1 MSSQLKD
8 WVAYYDSAHS
18 IYVNA
23 VHRDVHYARMAEE
36 IAGYVPSP
44 VASVL
49 DYGCGEALH
58 ADRIAAVCA
67 QLTLADAAPS
77 VRAHLIERF
86 ARTANIAVVSPEKVA
101 AMPAPAFDLIVFH
114 SVSQYLSG
122 EEFDAIATL
131 FRRLLKPEGVFL
143 IGDVVPPN
151 VPAISDA
158 FALLRFGAGN
168 GFFLAALAGPRAH
181 RLLRLL
187 AAAHEARADPL
198 QRAGHDG
205 AARAARLHRDAGP
218 AQHRSSPGADDVP
231 CAAGGGMKASPNR
244 HFCSRHVC

>member
-23 VHRDVHYARMAEE
+23 VHRDVHYAKLAEE
-36 IAGYVPSP
+36 IARYVPSP
-44 VASVL
+44 AAAVL

-58 ADRIAAVCA
+58 ADRIAGACA

-77 VRAHLIERF
+77 VRAHLTERF
-86 ARTANIAVVSPEKVA
+86 NRTPNIAVLSPEKVA
-101 AMPAPAFDLIVFH
+101 AMPVRSFDLIVFH

-122 EEFDAIATL
+122 EEFVSIATL
-131 FRRLLKPEGVFL
+131 FHRLLKPEGVFL

-158 FALLRFGAGN
+158 WALLRFGAGN
-168 GFFLAALAGPRAH
+168 GFFLAALTGLVRTVFSDYWQ
-181 RLLRLL
+181 LRTKLGL
-187 AAAHEARADPL
+187 TRYSEQDMV
-198 QRAGHDG
+198 
-205 AARAARLHRDAGP
+205 ARLRELGFTATRAPRNLGHL
-218 AQHRSSPGADDVP
+218 RSRMTFLARP
-231 CAAGGGMKASPNR
+231 AAG
-244 HFCSRHVC
+244 

>member
-1 MSSQLKD
+1 MSAQLKD
-8 WVAYYDSAHS
+8 WIAYYDSAHS

-23 VHRDVHYARMAEE
+23 IHRDVHYAKLAEE
-36 IAGYVPSP
+36 IARYVPSP
-44 VASVL
+44 ATTVL

-58 ADRIAAVCA
+58 ADRIAALSA

-86 ARTANIAVVSPEKVA
+86 GRTANIAVVSPEKVA
-101 AMPAPAFDLIVFH
+101 AMPAASFDLIVFH

-122 EEFDAIATL
+122 EEFDEIATQ

-168 GFFLAALAGPRAH
+168 GFFLAALIGLVRIVFSDYWQ
-181 RLLRLL
+181 LRTKLGL
-187 AAAHEARADPL
+187 TRYSEPDMM
-198 QRAGHDG
+198 
-205 AARAARLHRDAGP
+205 ARLARLGFTATRAPRNLGHLRSRMTFLARP
-218 AQHRSSPGADDVP
+218 ATG
-231 CAAGGGMKASPNR
+231 
-244 HFCSRHVC
+244 

>member
-86 ARTANIAVVSPEKVA
+86 ERTANIAVVSPEKVA
-101 AMPAPAFDLIVFH
+101 AMPAASFDLIVFH

-122 EEFDAIATL
+122 EEFDAIATQ

-158 FALLRFGAGN
+158 YALLRFGAGN
-168 GFFLAALAGPRAH
+168 GFFLAALTGLVRTVFSDYWQ
-181 RLLRLL
+181 LRTKLGL
-187 AAAHEARADPL
+187 TRYSEQDMM
-198 QRAGHDG
+198 
-205 AARAARLHRDAGP
+205 ARLARLGFTATRAPRNIGHLQARMTFL
-218 AQHRSSPGADDVP
+218 AQP
-231 CAAGGGMKASPNR
+231 AAG
-244 HFCSRHVC
+244 

>member
-23 VHRDVHYARMAEE
+23 VHRDVHYARLAEE
-36 IAGYVPSP
+36 IARYVPSP
-44 VASVL
+44 TGSVL

-58 ADRIAAVCA
+58 ADRIAAACA

-86 ARTANIAVVSPEKVA
+86 KRTPNIAVVSPEKVA
-101 AMPAPAFDLIVFH
+101 AMPAHSFDFVVFH
-114 SVSQYLSG
+114 SVSQYLTG
-122 EEFDAIATL
+122 EEFNAIATQ
-131 FRRLLKPEGVFL
+131 FHRLLKPEGLLL

-168 GFFLAALAGPRAH
+168 GFFLAALTGLVRTVFSDYWQLRTKLGLTRYSEQDMMARLAQLGFTATRAPH
-181 RLLRLL
+181 NIGHLRARMTFLARP
-187 AAAHEARADPL
+187 AAA
-198 QRAGHDG
+198 
-205 AARAARLHRDAGP
+205 
-218 AQHRSSPGADDVP
+218 
-231 CAAGGGMKASPNR
+231 
-244 HFCSRHVC
+244 

>member
-1 MSSQLKD
+1 MSSQSKD

-58 ADRIAAVCA
+58 ADRIAAACA

-77 VRAHLIERF
+77 VRAHLIDRF

-101 AMPAPAFDLIVFH
+101 AMPAASFDLIVFH

-122 EEFDAIATL
+122 EEFDAIATQ

-158 FALLRFGAGN
+158 YALLRFGAGN
-168 GFFLAALAGPRAH
+168 GFFLAALTGLVRTVFSDYWQ
-181 RLLRLL
+181 LRTKLGL
-187 AAAHEARADPL
+187 TRYSEQDMM
-198 QRAGHDG
+198 
-205 AARAARLHRDAGP
+205 ARLARLGFTATRAPRNIGHLQARMTFL
-218 AQHRSSPGADDVP
+218 AQP
-231 CAAGGGMKASPNR
+231 AAG
-244 HFCSRHVC
+244 